1 MSDRTITLTLPEALY
16 ERIRVTAE
24 ASARSV
30 EDVATQ
36 SLALSLPPLEESLP
50 VRLQSELAAFSLLSD
65 AELHTIATET
75 MEEDSQVQLEEV
87 AEAQKV
93 RSLTAAEQAAL
104 NHLMEEANRV
114 MIRKAEA
121 YRLLAQRSHAI
132 FPAQEFE

>member
-30 EDVATQ
+30 EEVATQ
-36 SLALSLPPLEESLP
+36 SIALSLPPIEEALP
-50 VRLQSELAAFSLLSD
+50 VTLQSELAAFSLLSD

-75 MEEDSQVQLEEV
+75 MEEDSQIQLERL
-87 AEAQKV
+87 AEEQRV
-93 RSLTAAEQAAL
+93 QSLTTAEQETL
-104 NHLMEEANRV
+104 SCLMEEANRV

-121 YRLLAQRSHAI
+121 YRLLAQRGHAI
-132 FPAQEFE
+132 FPAQESE